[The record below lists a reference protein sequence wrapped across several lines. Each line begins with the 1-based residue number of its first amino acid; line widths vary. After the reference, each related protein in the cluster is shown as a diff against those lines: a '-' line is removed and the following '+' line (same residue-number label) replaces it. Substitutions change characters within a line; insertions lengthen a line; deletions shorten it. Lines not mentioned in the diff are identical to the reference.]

1 MSEKSIVVAGTG
13 GNIGSY
19 FTPHLARMPEV
30 GRATLIDRDVYETRN
45 LVNQDIVPGDVKK
58 PKALVQARRLASI
71 STYDSAVRAL
81 RSFLAEAAPFTV
93 QPRHAVNG
101 VKS

>member
-1 MSEKSIVVAGTG
+1 MPLQVADLNTLEAYLDGVMNRSEHHADTVRGVA
-13 GNIGSY
+13 
-19 FTPHLARMPEV
+19 
-30 GRATLIDRDVYETRN
+30 
-45 LVNQDIVPGDVKK
+45 
-58 PKALVQARRLASI
+58 LASI